1 MGRNERWWLHGN
13 HPGGLPRE
21 KSKLVCVHQLQGCV
35 ADARRC
41 WKVTAANGRRLI
53 RVRACS
59 VPCAAIAEWWQR
71 LMLGVRH
78 QKCTMS
84 DMLTLAPPPHA
95 IYVAIMWPGSRG
107 HAVQPQHGRD

>member
-1 MGRNERWWLHGN
+1 M
-13 HPGGLPRE
+13 
-21 KSKLVCVHQLQGCV
+21 
-35 ADARRC
+35 DARRC
-41 WKVTAANGRRLI
+41 WKVTACPTAVDSSVCV
-53 RVRACS
+53 RVVCRVSA
-59 VPCAAIAEWWQR
+59 VCAAIAEWWQR